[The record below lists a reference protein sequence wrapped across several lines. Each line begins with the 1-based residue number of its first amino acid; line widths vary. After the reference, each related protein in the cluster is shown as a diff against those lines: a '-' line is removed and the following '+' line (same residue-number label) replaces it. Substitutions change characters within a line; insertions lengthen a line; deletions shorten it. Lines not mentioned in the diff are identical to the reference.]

1 MSWIDEC
8 IDEYYKWMKRNTSIR
23 EDLSSGWNAI
33 TTPFYGL
40 FNDPIEIYVKLDGE
54 RILLSD
60 DGITLRN
67 LELSG
72 VSVTRSQKR
81 KEWLDYILLNY
92 GIKTKD
98 GELVTFA
105 NFQTFPQQKHN
116 LICAISEVS
125 DMNIMSKHTISSLFR
140 EDVKCLLDEQNIIY
154 TPQFITK
161 GSTGI
166 DFTFDFQI
174 AGKEKELVLKS
185 FNALSKIN
193 VPNFL
198 FSYEDVKEVRQRAS
212 GKQLHSL
219 AIVNDEDR
227 DIKSEYLT
235 AFESKNV
242 DYILWSERN
251 KPENIQKLI
260 AA

>member
-1 MSWIDEC
+1 MNWIDKC
-8 IDEYYKWMKRNTSIR
+8 IDEYYDWMKCNTFIR
-23 EDLSSGWNAI
+23 EDLASGWNAI

-40 FNDPIEIYVKLDGE
+40 FNDPIEIYVKQDGE
-54 RILLSD
+54 CILLSD
-60 DGITLRN
+60 DGVTLKN

-72 VSVTRSQKR
+72 VSINRSPKR

-92 GIKTKD
+92 GIRLEG
-98 GELVTFA
+98 GELTTKADFK
-105 NFQTFPQQKHN
+105 TFPQQKLN
-116 LICAISEVS
+116 MICAISEVS
-125 DMNIMSKHTISSLFR
+125 DMNMLSKHVVSSLFR
-140 EDVKCLLDEQNIIY
+140 EDVKGLLDEKDIIY

-174 AGKEKELVLKS
+174 AGKDKEIVLKS
-185 FNALSKIN
+185 FNALTKMN

-198 FSYEDVKEVRQRAS
+198 FSYEDVKEARQRVS
-212 GKQLHSL
+212 GKDLLSL

-227 DIKSEYLT
+227 EIKSEYLR

-242 DYILWSERN
+242 DYILWSERH
-251 KPENIQKLI
+251 KSENLKKLR
-260 AA
+260 A

>member
-8 IDEYYKWMKRNTSIR
+8 IDNYYKWMKCKTFVR
-23 EDLSSGWNAI
+23 EDLTSGWNAI

-60 DGITLRN
+60 DGVTLRN

-72 VSVTRSQKR
+72 VNISRSFKR

-92 GIKTKD
+92 GIRYEN
-98 GELVTFA
+98 GELITVADF
-105 NFQTFPQQKHN
+105 NTFPQQKHN
-116 LICAISEVS
+116 MICAISEIS
-125 DMNIMSKHTISSLFR
+125 DMNMLSKHVVSSLFR
-140 EDVKCLLDEQNIIY
+140 EDVKGLLDERDIIY

-161 GSTGI
+161 GATGI

-174 AGKEKELVLKS
+174 AGKGKEIVLKS
-185 FNALSKIN
+185 FNALNKMN

-198 FSYEDVKEVRQRAS
+198 FSYEDVKEARQRVS
-212 GKQLHSL
+212 GKALQGL

-227 DIKSEYLT
+227 EIKSEYLK

-251 KPENIQKLI
+251 KSENLQKLT
-260 AA
+260 A

>member
-40 FNDPIEIYVKLDGE
+40 FNDPIEIYVKFDGE
-54 RILLSD
+54 RIFLSD
-60 DGITLRN
+60 DGITLQN

-72 VSVTRSQKR
+72 VSITRSPKR
-81 KEWLDYILLNY
+81 KEWLEYILLNY
-92 GIKTKD
+92 GIKMEN
-98 GELVTFA
+98 GELVTIA
-105 NFQTFPQQKHN
+105 NFQNFPQQKHN

-125 DMNIMSKHTISSLFR
+125 DMNIVSKHTISSLFR
-140 EDVKCLLDEQNIIY
+140 EDVKGLLDEQGIIY

-185 FNALSKIN
+185 FNTLSKIN

-198 FSYEDVKEVRQRAS
+198 FSFDDIKDSRERVS
-212 GKQLHSL
+212 GKRLQSL

-227 DIKSEYLT
+227 DIKTEYLT
-235 AFESKNV
+235 AFENKNV

-251 KPENIQKLI
+251 KPENIQKLT

>member
-1 MSWIDEC
+1 MSWIDDC

-40 FNDPIEIYVKLDGE
+40 FNDPIEIYVKLDGDC
-54 RILLSD
+54 IDLSD

-72 VSVTRSQKR
+72 VNITRSPKR
-81 KEWLDYILLNY
+81 KEWLEYILLNY
-92 GIKTKD
+92 GIKMEN
-98 GELVTFA
+98 GELLTKA
-105 NFQTFPQQKHN
+105 NFHNFPQQKHN
-116 LICAISEVS
+116 LICAISEMS
-125 DMNIMSKHTISSLFR
+125 DMNIMSKHTVSSLFR
-140 EDVKCLLDEQNIIY
+140 EDVKCLLDEREIIY

-185 FNALSKIN
+185 FNALNKIN

-198 FSYEDVKEVRQRAS
+198 FSYEDVKDARQRAS

-219 AIVNDEDR
+219 AIVNDVDR

-235 AFESKNV
+235 AFENKNV

-251 KPENIQKLI
+251 KSENIQKLV
-260 AA
+260 A

>member
-40 FNDPIEIYVKLDGE
+40 FNDPIEIYVKSDGE

-72 VSVTRSQKR
+72 VSITRSPKR
-81 KEWLDYILLNY
+81 KEWFEYILLNY
-92 GIKTKD
+92 GIKMEK
-98 GELVTFA
+98 GELVTIA
-105 NFQTFPQQKHN
+105 NFQNFPQQKHN

-161 GSTGI
+161 GGTGI

-185 FNALSKIN
+185 FNALNKIN